1 MMRVRKNSWQ
11 SSFNNSVRSTKA
23 FFIEMQAMGQLV
35 SLLASSHVSS
45 RIVGKAKALVL
56 AIVKSQGDDRIIVQ
70 SSKFSKAA

>member
-1 MMRVRKNSWQ
+1 
-11 SSFNNSVRSTKA
+11 
-23 FFIEMQAMGQLV
+23 MQAMGQLI
-35 SLLASSHVSS
+35 SLLASSHDSS